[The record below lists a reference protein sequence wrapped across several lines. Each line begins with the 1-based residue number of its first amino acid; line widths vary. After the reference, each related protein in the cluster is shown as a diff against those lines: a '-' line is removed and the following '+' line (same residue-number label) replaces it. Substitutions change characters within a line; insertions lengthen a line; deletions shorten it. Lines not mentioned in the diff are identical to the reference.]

1 VRLLRDDEVP
11 APPAVESY
19 QETAWPALVVGLLLL
34 VSAAALVAWPLAE
47 EGWRLTW
54 IVAPLGLSALIVF
67 LIARFALRSFLAS
80 RRPESW
86 RLRWDAEGIYLR
98 YRSHLNNRFPADT
111 PAAVYL
117 PRREVA
123 WLKVRRET
131 LDTPD
136 EHGRWG
142 LKRSHRWFEVGL
154 RGLDPAPI
162 EAALSDEAK
171 LRGPRGWR
179 ANDFPVAVT
188 PQGTLRV
195 GLRNPEAVLARLRRY
210 YPVALAEET
219 ESGAF
224 ESMSREEKESHILA
238 LAAAGDN
245 FAAIKAARELYGLD
259 LTEAKTLVDELQGR

>member
-111 PAAVYL
+111 PTAVYL
-117 PRREVA
+117 
-123 WLKVRRET
+123 
-131 LDTPD
+131 PD

-142 LKRSHRWFEVGL
+142 LKRSHRWLEVGL

>member
-1 VRLLRDDEVP
+1 MRLLRDDEVP

-19 QETAWPALVVGLLLL
+19 QETAWPGLVVGLVLLA
-34 VSAAALVAWPLAE
+34 SAGALVIWPLAE
-47 EGWRLTW
+47 EGWRVTW
-54 IVAPLGLSALIVF
+54 PLALLGPMALIVL
-67 LIARFALRSFLAS
+67 LIARFALRSFLVS

-86 RLRWDAEGIYLR
+86 RLRWDAEGAYLR
-98 YRSHLNNRFPADT
+98 YRSYLNNRFPADT

-117 PRREVA
+117 PRREIA

-142 LKRSHRWFEVGL
+142 LKRSHRWLEVGL

-179 ANDFPVAVT
+179 ANDFPATVT
-188 PQGTLRV
+188 REGTLRV
-195 GLRNPEAVLARLRRY
+195 RLRNPAAVLARLRRY
-210 YPVALAEET
+210 YPVALAEES

-224 ESMSREEKESHILA
+224 ESMSHEEKESHILA

>member
-1 VRLLRDDEVP
+1 MKLLRDDEGP

-19 QETAWPALVVGLLLL
+19 RETAWPALGVGLALLAA
-34 VSAAALVAWPLAE
+34 AAALIVWPLAE
-47 EGWRLTW
+47 EGWRVTW
-54 IVAPLGLSALIVF
+54 PLAVLGPMALIVL

-98 YRSHLNNRFPADT
+98 YRSYLNNRFPADT

-136 EHGRWG
+136 ERGHWG
-142 LKRSHRWFEVGL
+142 LKRKHRWLEVGL
-154 RGLDPAPI
+154 RGLDPAAI
-162 EAALSDEAK
+162 EAALSDESK
-171 LRGPRGWR
+171 LRGPSGWR
-179 ANDFPVAVT
+179 ANDFPVTVT

-195 GLRNPEAVLARLRRY
+195 QLRDPESVLARLRRY
-210 YPVALAEET
+210 YPVALAEES
-219 ESGAF
+219 ESGDF
-224 ESMSREEKESHILA
+224 EDMSQEEKENHVLA
-238 LAAAGDN
+238 LAAAGDS

-259 LTEAKTLVDELQGR
+259 LTEAKKLVEELQGR